1 MLARLPDA
9 VHEPLHQNIL
19 RQRGSV
25 LRSWVLNFPGVRHLM
40 VLAVPWQLP
49 FDIIRQIYDR

>member
-19 RQRGSV
+19 RQRGM
-25 LRSWVLNFPGVRHLM
+25 LRNWVLNFPGVRHLL
-40 VLAVPWQLP
+40 VLAVPWTLP
-49 FDIIRQIYDR
+49 FSIVRQLYDR